1 MTPVA
6 RLRSVCVCHAGR
18 CRGRRL
24 EFITCQSLQTVT
36 SPRPVHLANPGT
48 WRRVCGAERSEHPP
62 PGGGAPVPQPLSA
75 IASSTAPPAAHT
87 SGEEAAL
94 SGSQLGIPA
103 NSPFLPDYGAHSRT
117 KVRLGLRASQM
128 SGLRRGS
135 WLMTQPE
142 VELSGRRPRA
152 SARLSR
158 QGRQPHCL
166 PLPPPPPAS
175 QAQVS
180 GGDVAWQPRGGAVVE
195 TGTGPGNGLSAS
207 LGPRHLL

>member
-1 MTPVA
+1 M
-6 RLRSVCVCHAGR
+6 
-18 CRGRRL
+18 
-24 EFITCQSLQTVT
+24 T
-36 SPRPVHLANPGT
+36 SPRPVHLADPGT
-48 WRRVCGAERSEHPP
+48 WRRVCRAERSEHPP

-75 IASSTAPPAAHT
+75 IASSTASPAAHT

-166 PLPPPPPAS
+166 PLPPPPGFPG
-175 QAQVS
+175 S
-180 GGDVAWQPRGGAVVE
+180 GQRRGRRLAAPRRSRR
-195 TGTGPGNGLSAS
+195 GNGDGARKRSVSIAWSPAPSLVPNALRTEPPAPHALS
-207 LGPRHLL
+207 LPQGTR

>member
-1 MTPVA
+1 MSA
-6 RLRSVCVCHAGR
+6 ELKG
-18 CRGRRL
+18 
-24 EFITCQSLQTVT
+24 
-36 SPRPVHLANPGT
+36 ANT
-48 WRRVCGAERSEHPP
+48 P

-75 IASSTAPPAAHT
+75 IASSTASPAAHT

-94 SGSQLGIPA
+94 SGSQLRIPA

-166 PLPPPPPAS
+166 PLPPPPGFPGSGQRRGRRLAAPRRSRRRNGDWAWKRSVSIAWSPAPS
-175 QAQVS
+175 LVPNALRTEPPAPHALSLPQ
-180 GGDVAWQPRGGAVVE
+180 
-195 TGTGPGNGLSAS
+195 GT
-207 LGPRHLL
+207 R

>member
-1 MTPVA
+1 M
-6 RLRSVCVCHAGR
+6 
-18 CRGRRL
+18 
-24 EFITCQSLQTVT
+24 T
-36 SPRPVHLANPGT
+36 SPRPVHLADPGT
-48 WRRVCGAERSEHPP
+48 WRRVCRAERSEHP

-75 IASSTAPPAAHT
+75 IASSTASPAAHT

-94 SGSQLGIPA
+94 SGSQLRIPA

-166 PLPPPPPAS
+166 PLPPPRLPRLRSAEGTSPGSPAEEPRGNGDGAWKRSVSIAWSPAPSLVPNALRTEPPAPHALS
-175 QAQVS
+175 LPQ
-180 GGDVAWQPRGGAVVE
+180 
-195 TGTGPGNGLSAS
+195 GT
-207 LGPRHLL
+207 R

>member
-1 MTPVA
+1 M
-6 RLRSVCVCHAGR
+6 SVTRGDAG
-18 CRGRRL
+18 GRRL
-24 EFITCQSLQTVT
+24 EFITCRSLQTVT
-36 SPRPVHLANPGT
+36 SPRPVHLADPGT
-48 WRRVCGAERSEHPP
+48 WRRVCRAERSEHP

-75 IASSTAPPAAHT
+75 IASSTASPAAHT

-94 SGSQLGIPA
+94 GGSQLGIPA

-166 PLPPPPPAS
+166 PLPPPPAS

-207 LGPRHLL
+207 LGSRHLL